1 MQVYQSCNATARDIA
16 MRELSSSGLSSL
28 FSMKEVRG
36 CGCGRWGCG
45 CVYEDVCVYGR
56 PDVGAS
62 RLRMTTTCA
71 ISQMWEQVV

>member
-1 MQVYQSCNATARDIA
+1 
-16 MRELSSSGLSSL
+16 
-28 FSMKEVRG
+28 MKEVRG